1 MIHHV
6 FIIDAREEIVV
17 EKKFWIINVNSI
29 EVQDFARG
37 VREAKRLLIEQRGD
51 TKYIGQPLG
60 RGVVVLCA
68 EPIDE
73 DSTLLEKLERVTD
86 EFRLVISYQ
95 EDFDEFMR
103 KLENY
108 IVTKLKVSILGYGG
122 VGKTTIVHLLNGGE
136 LPTSYIPT
144 IGLDIQKVE
153 GVRIGTYEI
162 LLWDFA
168 GQDRFR
174 KLWKAL
180 FSRSRIIFLVT
191 DSTLEN
197 VLQSKDIITFLH
209 QEGVIGE
216 IVAIANK
223 QDLSG
228 ALQPYLVQR
237 LLGVKTYGLTAIDPN
252 DRDKALDIIRLSLEQ
267 SVDWDKMEFSS
278 VDFLA

>member
-6 FIIDAREEIVV
+6 FIMDARDEFVV
-17 EKKFWIINVNSI
+17 ERKFWIINVNSI
-29 EVQDFARG
+29 EVQDFALG
-37 VREAKRLLIEQRGD
+37 VRAAQRLLIEDRGD

-68 EPIDE
+68 EPVDE

-86 EFRLVISYQ
+86 EFRQVISYQ
-95 EDFDEFMR
+95 VDYDEFMR

-108 IVTKLKVSILGYGG
+108 IITKLKVSILGYGG
-122 VGKTTIVHLLNGGE
+122 VGKTTMVHLLNGGE
-136 LPTSYIPT
+136 PPKSYIPT

-168 GQDRFR
+168 GQERFR
-174 KLWKAL
+174 KLWKTL
-180 FSRSRIIFLVT
+180 FSRSRIVFLVT

-209 QEGVIGE
+209 QEGVGAE
-216 IVAIANK
+216 IVVIANK
-223 QDLSG
+223 QDLDG
-228 ALQPYLVQR
+228 ALQPHLVQR
-237 LLGVKTYGLTAIDPN
+237 LLGVKTFGLTAIDPN
-252 DRDKALDIIRLSLEQ
+252 DRDKALDIIRVSLERT
-267 SVDWDKMEFSS
+267 VDWEKMEISTI
-278 VDFLA
+278 DFIP